1 MPAAELGPGR
11 PGLWRHRDFLLL
23 WAGQSVSELG
33 SAVTVLA
40 LPLTAVVVLGAS
52 TFAVG
57 LLAAATTVPFLI
69 IALPAGLAVDR
80 MAKRGL
86 MIGCDAARMLIIG
99 SVPVAAALG
108 VLTIGQLFAVA
119 LATGRPDGL
128 LRRGLPELHPDT
140 DRPRS
145 AAGRQRK
152 ARGHPV
158 VRPGG
163 RARARRRAVRA
174 AARAC

>member
-1 MPAAELGPGR
+1 MAGARVVAMPAAELGPGR

-69 IALPAGLAVDR
+69 
-80 MAKRGL
+80 
-86 MIGCDAARMLIIG
+86 
-99 SVPVAAALG
+99 
-108 VLTIGQLFAVA
+108 
-119 LATGRPDGL
+119 
-128 LRRGLPELHPDT
+128 RRG
-140 DRPRS
+140 
-145 AAGRQRK
+145 
-152 ARGHPV
+152 
-158 VRPGG
+158 
-163 RARARRRAVRA
+163 
-174 AARAC
+174 C